1 MSNNTFGTEKINYLN
16 SPSFFGAPVNI
27 ARYDIQRYPQIEKLV
42 EKQLGFYWRE
52 TEIDLSKDS
61 KDFKMLTDHEK
72 HIFISNIRRQIIL
85 DSVQG
90 RAPVLSFLPIT
101 SLPEMENWF
110 LAWSFFESIHS
121 RSYTHIIRNLYP
133 NPSEVFDGI
142 LDIQEI
148 VDCAKDISKYYDELN
163 TMAGYFNLLGLGT
176 HTVNGQEIDINLYD
190 LKKALWMALNSVNA
204 LEGVRFYVSF
214 ACSWAFGEL
223 KKMEG
228 NAKIIKLIARDE
240 NVHLASTQQ
249 LLKLLAKEDEDFA
262 KIAKECEPLVIGIFA
277 QVAEQEKSWAK
288 YLFKDGSI
296 IGLNLEI
303 LCDYVEYIT
312 NRRLVNLG
320 YQKMFK
326 NQGNDNPLG
335 WTVKWIGGGKEE
347 VQVAPQETESSQYLV
362 GAMKQDVT
370 SDTFTGLSL

>member
-1 MSNNTFGTEKINYLN
+1 MNSHTFGTDKINYLN
-16 SPSFFGAPVNI
+16 SSSFFGEPVNI
-27 ARYDIQRYPQIEKLV
+27 ARYDIQKYPQIEKLV

-52 TEIDLSKDS
+52 TEVDLSKDS
-61 KDFKMLTDHEK
+61 KDFKTLTDSEK

-101 SLPEMENWF
+101 SLPELENWF

-148 VDCAKDISKYYDELN
+148 IDCARDISKYYDELN
-163 TMAGYFNLLGLGT
+163 TMAGYYNLLGLGK

-262 KIAKECEPLVIGIFA
+262 KISKECEPLVWEIFR
-277 QVAEQEKSWAK
+277 QVAEQEKTWAK
-288 YLFKDGSI
+288 YLFRDGSI
-296 IGLNLEI
+296 IGLNYEI

-320 YQKMFK
+320 HQKMFK
-326 NQGNDNPLG
+326 DVVDNPLG

-347 VQVAPQETESSQYLV
+347 VQVAPQETEISSYLT
-362 GAMKQDVT
+362 GAIKKDVT
-370 SDTFTGLSL
+370 SDTFNGLSL

>member
-1 MSNNTFGTEKINYLN
+1 MNSQTFGTEKINYLK
-16 SPSFFGAPVNI
+16 SSSFFGEPVNI
-27 ARYDIQRYPQIEKLV
+27 ARYDIQKYPQIEKLV

-52 TEIDLSKDS
+52 TEVDLSKDS
-61 KDFKMLTDHEK
+61 KDFKTLTDHEK

-90 RAPVLSFLPIT
+90 RAPVLSFLPVT
-101 SLPEMENWF
+101 SLPELENWF

-148 VDCAKDISKYYDELN
+148 VDCARDISKYYDELN
-163 TMAGYFNLLGLGT
+163 TMAGYYNLLGLGK

-249 LLKLLAKEDEDFA
+249 LLKLLAKEDDDFA
-262 KIAKECEPLVIGIFA
+262 KIAKECEPLVWEIFQ
-277 QVAEQEKSWAK
+277 QVAEQEKNWAK
-288 YLFKDGSI
+288 YLFRDGSI

-312 NRRLVNLG
+312 NRRLLNLG
-320 YQKMFK
+320 YPKMFK
-326 NQGNDNPLG
+326 NVNDNPLG
-335 WTVKWIGGGKEE
+335 WTLKWIGGGKEE
-347 VQVAPQETESSQYLV
+347 VQVAPQETEISSYLT
-362 GAMKQDVT
+362 GAIKKDVT
-370 SDTFTGLSL
+370 SDTFNGLSL

>member
-1 MSNNTFGTEKINYLN
+1 MSHTFGTNKIDYLT
-16 SPSFFGAPVNI
+16 SASFFGEPVNI
-27 ARYDIQRYPQIEKLV
+27 ARYDIQKYPQIEKLI

-61 KDFKMLTDHEK
+61 KDFKLLSDHEK
-72 HIFISNIRRQIIL
+72 HIFISNIRRQILL

-101 SLPEMENWF
+101 SLPELENWF

-148 VDCAKDISKYYDELN
+148 VDCAKDISKYYDDLN
-163 TMAGYFNLLGLGT
+163 TLSSYYNLLGCGK
-176 HTVNGQEIDINLYD
+176 HTVNGQEIDINMYD
-190 LKKALWMALNSVNA
+190 LKKALWLCLNSVNA

-214 ACSWAFGEL
+214 ACSWAFAEL

-228 NAKIIKLIARDE
+228 NAKIIKFIARDE

-249 LLKLLAKEDEDFA
+249 LLKILVKEDPDFA
-262 KIAKECEPLVIGIFA
+262 KIQKECEPLVLEIFR
-277 QVAEQEKSWAK
+277 QVVEQEKSWAK
-288 YLFKDGSI
+288 YLFKDGSM
-296 IGLNLEI
+296 IGLNYEI
-303 LCDYVEYIT
+303 LCEYVEYIT
-312 NRRLVNLG
+312 NRRLINIG

-326 NQGNDNPLG
+326 NINDNPLG

-347 VQVAPQETESSQYLV
+347 VAVAPQETEITSYLT
-362 GAMKQDVT
+362 GAIKKDVT
-370 SDTFTGLSL
+370 DDTFNGLSL